1 MDFIE
6 TEAFEEDTDY
16 LSDFSDSSDEDVLTT
31 SDNEFI
37 DDSSQLKEE
46 TNASFY
52 RSVNNLENY
61 FHFFGQTKNPIEL
74 TTREN
79 IDQFG
84 DDNQPELFD
93 QEDKEKVEFD
103 EFENYKTKAQNF
115 KTSLLNF
122 KEDDVE
128 NNFFYAVI
136 YGISHIKLNGMNITF
151 ENIKGTLGE
160 RLFLSLK
167 CIEQQTKLDHTL
179 FGYFERCQKINEV
192 LTEFGYFLRFYD

>member
-61 FHFFGQTKNPIEL
+61 FHFSGQTKNPIEL

-84 DDNQPELFD
+84 DDNQPKLFD
-93 QEDKEKVEFD
+93 PEDREKVEFD

-115 KTSLLNF
+115 KTSL
-122 KEDDVE
+122 
-128 NNFFYAVI
+128 
-136 YGISHIKLNGMNITF
+136 KL
-151 ENIKGTLGE
+151 
-160 RLFLSLK
+160 
-167 CIEQQTKLDHTL
+167 
-179 FGYFERCQKINEV
+179 
-192 LTEFGYFLRFYD
+192 

>member
-1 MDFIE
+1 MEFIE
-6 TEAFEEDTDY
+6 TVAFEEDTNY
-16 LSDFSDSSDEDVLTT
+16 LSDFSDINDEDVLTT

-61 FHFFGQTKNPIEL
+61 FHFSGQTKNPIEL

-84 DDNQPELFD
+84 DDNQPKLFD
-93 QEDKEKVEFD
+93 PEDREKVEFD
-103 EFENYKTKAQNF
+103 EFENYKIKAQNF

-122 KEDDVE
+122 KVDVE
-128 NNFFYAVI
+128 NKFCYAAI

-151 ENIKGTLGE
+151 ENIKETVGE

-167 CIEQQTKLDHTL
+167 CIEQETKLDHAL
-179 FGYFERCQKINEV
+179 FRYFERCQKINEV
-192 LTEFGYFLRFYD
+192 SLSLVTF